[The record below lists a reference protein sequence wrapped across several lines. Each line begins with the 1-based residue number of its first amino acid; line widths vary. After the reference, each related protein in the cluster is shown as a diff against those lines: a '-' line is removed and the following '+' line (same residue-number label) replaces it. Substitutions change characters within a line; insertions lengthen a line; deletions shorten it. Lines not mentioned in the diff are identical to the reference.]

1 MGKTLWVDALAGVA
15 GDMLAGAL
23 IDAGVPLEV
32 MADAVTSVLPG
43 AVTLTAAPVT
53 RAGLHAMKFDV
64 EVLEVE
70 PPHRHLTEIRR
81 LVLDST
87 LDNAVADRVLAVFD
101 RIAAAEAGA
110 HGIDIDA
117 VHFHEVGAA
126 DSIADIVSVCAGL
139 VWLDVAD
146 LVFSDIALGSGTVRT
161 QHGELPVPT
170 PAALRLTRGLRVL
183 AAGNGEL
190 ATPTGIALLVA
201 LGHQA
206 PFPQMRVL
214 ASGSGGGTKDFADH
228 PNVVRVVAGET
239 DHLRDTLLI
248 EANVDDMD
256 PRLWPAAIEALLS
269 AGANDAWLT
278 PIVMKKGRPAHTL
291 SVLCTREHI
300 DLLLETM
307 FRNTTTIG
315 ARVME
320 IAKVALDRR
329 FERVEVDGQAI
340 AVKLAGRHG
349 RVYNVSLEFEDI
361 ARAAI
366 ALDLPQREVLRAA
379 EEAAQAVGLV
389 VGAEFERD

>member
-1 MGKTLWVDALAGVA
+1 MRKTLWVDALAGVA
-15 GDMLAGAL
+15 GDMLSGAL

-32 MADAVTSVLPG
+32 MADAVATVLPG
-43 AVTLTAAPVT
+43 AVSLSAGPVT
-53 RAGLHAMKFDV
+53 RAGMHAIKFDV
-64 EVLEVE
+64 EVLEVDA
-70 PPHRHLTEIRR
+70 PHRHLSDIRR
-81 LVLDST
+81 LVSDSG
-87 LDNAVADRVLAVFD
+87 LAPAVADRVLAVFD

-110 HGIDIDA
+110 HGIDIEA

-146 LVFSDIALGSGTVRT
+146 VVFSDIALGSGTVRT
-161 QHGELPVPT
+161 QHGVLPVPT

-183 AAGNGEL
+183 AAGSGEL
-190 ATPTGIALLVA
+190 ATPTGIALLVS

-214 ASGSGGGTKDFADH
+214 SSGSGAGSKDFEDH
-228 PNVVRVVAGET
+228 PNIVRVVLGET
-239 DHLRDTLLI
+239 DHLRDTLLL
-248 EANVDDMD
+248 ETNVDDMD
-256 PRLWPAAIEALLS
+256 PRLWPAAIEALIA

-300 DLLLETM
+300 DVLLETM
-307 FRNTTTIG
+307 FRHTSTIG
-315 ARVME
+315 TRVME

-329 FERVEVDGQAI
+329 FDQVEVDGQVI
-340 AVKLAGRHG
+340 AVKVAGRHG
-349 RVYNVSLEFEDI
+349 RIYNVSIEFEDI

-366 ALDLPQREVLRAA
+366 ALDVPQRQVLKAAGEAA
-379 EEAAQAVGLV
+379 EAAGLV
-389 VGAEFERD
+389 VGAAFERD